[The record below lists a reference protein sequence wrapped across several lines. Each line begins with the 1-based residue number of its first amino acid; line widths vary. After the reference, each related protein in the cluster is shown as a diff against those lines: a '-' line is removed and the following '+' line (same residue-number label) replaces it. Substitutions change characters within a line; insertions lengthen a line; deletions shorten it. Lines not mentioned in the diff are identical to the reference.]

1 MSRDDSLL
9 YTGQTSASFSHEDP
23 IRQAIREQKKEIRGQ
38 LKPAAVVV
46 FAEIKA
52 EMEKVM
58 NITQIDISGAKDE
71 KTFMIEMMARQK
83 YVAYLK
89 QLQNKLDNILR
100 EPRKAK
106 QTEASDE

>member
-9 YTGQTSASFSHEDP
+9 YAGSSSASFTHEDP
-23 IRQAIREQKKEIRGQ
+23 TRKAIREQKKETRGQ
-38 LKPAAVVV
+38 LKPAAEVV
-46 FAEIKA
+46 FKEIKS

-58 NITQIDISGAKDE
+58 HVTNIDIGGAKDE
-71 KTFMIEMMARQK
+71 KAFMIEMMARQK

-100 EPRKAK
+100 EPRQPKPV
-106 QTEASDE
+106 EDSDE